1 MTDDEGFRE
10 FVAARGLALSRTAFL
25 LTGDHGLAEDLVQ
38 ETLVKVAA
46 RWRRLTKQG
55 DPEPYVRKVMLNQL
69 RTWRRPRRLAFFP
82 TADLPE
88 SPPSVDESAQ
98 AELKIALLRA
108 LGVLGVKQRIV
119 LYLRFY
125 EDLPES
131 AVAAQ
136 LGCSIG
142 TVKRHTHDALKRLRQ
157 VAPQLIEAEVRS

>member
-1 MTDDEGFRE
+1 MSDEGFHE
-10 FVAARGLALSRTAFL
+10 FVAARGLALSRMAYL

-38 ETLVKVAA
+38 EALVRVAA
-46 RWRRLTKQG
+46 RWRKVSREG
-55 DPEPYVRKVMLNQL
+55 DPEPYVRKVMINQL

-88 SPPSVDESAQ
+88 SSPSADESAQ
-98 AELKIALLRA
+98 AELKVALLRA
-108 LGVLGVKQRIV
+108 LSVLGAKQRIV

-125 EDLPES
+125 EDLSES

-157 VAPQLIEAEVRS
+157 VAPRLLEAEVRS